1 MKKIIVFNVEGVL
14 VKSVDVEKMDEVK
27 GRKMVKGWVGNEM
40 YVKEFVKD
48 ENDGVMRLDE
58 MVERMVDLE
67 KGFEEEG
74 DDLKRFWMRDLR
86 RKLEGWLE
94 VRCERLEEMR
104 RKYLDGFDKRVI
116 GIRNELKDLERICG
130 IVGGKMVFVSKE
142 RKGKVV
148 GLLMNNGLREFEVVG
163 DVDCLV
169 VDEKDMVVFEKE
181 EDLKEMWN
189 MIGLKRG

>member
-74 DDLKRFWMRDLR
+74 DYLKRFWMRDLR

-104 RKYLDGFDKRVI
+104 RKYLEGFEKRVI

-148 GLLMNNGLREFEVVG
+148 GMLMNNGLREFEVVG
-163 DVDCLV
+163 DVDCLD

>member
-163 DVDCLV
+163 DVDCLD